1 MFAIPT
7 GSRLSELSNII
18 STKAEMTRG
27 PVPSYSDREREIF
40 YTQVLASTKEIL
52 VKAKAKSPAL

>member
-40 YTQVLASTKEIL
+40 TRGFGIYQRGFSQ
-52 VKAKAKSPAL
+52 S

>member
-40 YTQVLASTKEIL
+40 FTQRSFGIYQRGF
-52 VKAKAKSPAL
+52 SQS

>member
-40 YTQVLASTKEIL
+40 TQQGFGIYQRGFSQ
-52 VKAKAKSPAL
+52 S